1 MHCAKHNIITA
12 TLLALQDVKL
22 PFYSLNALFRLQG
35 TSPAIM
41 LFVNLLAAVLLCGP
55 AKAQQ
60 SNETS
65 SIECEKAEYSYEQGD
80 PDTALVH
87 LKRCQRAMP
96 DFLPAVALLGKIQSK
111 HGAYSQAVVTF
122 NSARK
127 RGADASLFAREWAD
141 ALLATRNYQTIYEF
155 DEYTQFPVEQQAYWL
170 LARAE
175 ACSALGE
182 ERCAKES
189 YLQRGLLVDDIEQ
202 PLGLAGIAIKARN
215 WKEANRYLQ
224 RARLI
229 DDNDIRVWLALA
241 QASQGQNNN
250 AQALEYANHALAINP
265 EHPLVLRILA
275 DLYLAGNN
283 TQRALTMV
291 ESILAQSP
299 QDPYALLVSNS
310 LVANTENALALQ
322 AVKAQIEKLSVS
334 LTESP
339 SELIFLR
346 GLIAYQEGAFETAL
360 SEFSHLYKQKAYF
373 PQTIVLLA
381 KAQQQ
386 LGQRAE
392 AIKVLEANQE
402 LLLNE
407 APTAYAMMIEL
418 FIEQGTIFKALGSW
432 QTFVFSYPERLDA
445 KLLEVKILLGRGL
458 LARGAEKLT
467 ALREQYPESVEVQTV
482 FAVVMARTNQPEQ
495 ALLAVDSLLKRE
507 PDNAYLLNFKGALHL
522 MLKQFE
528 EASQALDKALS
539 ISDELTPAKVNRIW
553 LTHQQGNTEQA
564 VNDARE
570 LSSKFPRDLSVGQL
584 YAGLLLSSGQS
595 GQALNQY
602 LRLLKLDDSQQN
614 VLEALVAL
622 RIQSNNISAAIQSL
636 SRLIEL
642 EYNTTQ
648 NLLRRAQLNHALAD
662 VKKAENDL
670 KKAALLANNEPL
682 LLIATANAALQIG
695 NQRLAIQSLHRARE
709 LMPGDLLAGVKL
721 AEVFL
726 NTDQPGE
733 AEVVLGQLVSD
744 HPGQADVWLL
754 KGRLAEQS
762 GDLRL
767 ARTHYYKAL
776 SLNSSYDLVYAK
788 LYTLT
793 HYGIGVKEFEQTLS
807 RRVAEQP
814 DLVFTRNL
822 LAQFYY
828 YQQQFELAA
837 KHYVYLYENLL
848 SEDKKPA
855 FARRLAQAYFHF
867 DITKGIEYTNI
878 AAQSMPDDPYV
889 KSLVGWSLTLQNLPQ
904 DAVKLL
910 REAHTL
916 DGNNLDTGYF
926 LAYTLSQLGLN
937 NEALQVV
944 SQLLDKQ
951 TGFTYQKEARALAAR
966 LKNAS

>member
-1 MHCAKHNIITA
+1 MRCVKRNIIAA

-22 PFYSLNALFRLQG
+22 PTYSLNALFTLQNI
-35 TSPAIM
+35 SPAVKLSVAM
-41 LFVNLLAAVLLCGP
+41 LAAAFLCGP
-55 AKAQQ
+55 VEAQQ
-60 SNETS
+60 SDETS
-65 SIECEKAEYSYEQGD
+65 SIECEKAEYAYEQGD
-80 PDTALVH
+80 PDTALIH

-96 DFLPAVALLGKIQSK
+96 DYLPAVALLGKIQSR

-122 NSARK
+122 NSARQ

-141 ALLATRNYQTIYEF
+141 ALLATRNYQTIQEF
-155 DEYTQFPVEQQAYWL
+155 DTYTQFPAEQQAYWL

-182 ERCAKES
+182 ETCAKES
-189 YLQRGLLVDDIEQ
+189 YLQRGQLTDDIEQ

-215 WKEANRYLQ
+215 WKAANRYLQ
-224 RARLI
+224 QARQLE
-229 DDNDIRVWLALA
+229 DKDIRVWLALA
-241 QASQGQNNN
+241 RVNQGQNNIG
-250 AQALEYANHALAINP
+250 QALEFANHAFSISP

-275 DLYLAGNN
+275 DLYLAGND
-283 TQRALTMV
+283 TQRALGTV

-310 LVANTENALALQ
+310 LVSNTENALALQ
-322 AVKAQIEKLSVS
+322 AVKARIEKLSAS
-334 LTESP
+334 LPEPS
-339 SELIFLR
+339 SELMFLR
-346 GLIAYQEGAFETAL
+346 GLIGYQEGAFETAL

-373 PQTIVLLA
+373 PQTAVLLA
-381 KAQQQ
+381 KVQLQ

-392 AIKVLEANQE
+392 AIKVLEDNQE

-418 FIEQGTIFKALGSW
+418 FIEQGTIFKALGGW
-432 QTFVFSYPERLDA
+432 QTFINTYPDRLDA

-467 ALREQYPESVEVQTV
+467 VLREQYPESMEVQTV

-495 ALLAVDSLLKRE
+495 ALLAVNNLLKRE
-507 PDNAYLLNFKGALHL
+507 PDNVYLLNFKGALHL
-522 MLKQFE
+522 MLKQLE
-528 EASQALDKALS
+528 DAAQALNKALK
-539 ISDELTPAKVNRIW
+539 ISDELIPAKVNRIW
-553 LTHQQGNTEQA
+553 LDYQLGNTEQA

-602 LRLLKLDDSQQN
+602 LRLMKLDDTQQN
-614 VLEALVAL
+614 ALEALVAL
-622 RIQSNNISAAIQSL
+622 RLQNNNISGAIQNL

-648 NLLRRAQLNHALAD
+648 NLLRRAQLSNALGE

-682 LLIATANAALQIG
+682 LLVATANAALQIG

-721 AEVFL
+721 AEIFL
-726 NTDQPGE
+726 NTNQSVE
-733 AEVVLGQLVSD
+733 AEVVLRQLVSD
-744 HPGQADVWLL
+744 YPDQADVWLL

-762 GDLRL
+762 GDLQL
-767 ARTHYYKAL
+767 ARKHYHKAL
-776 SLNSSYDLVYAK
+776 SINSGYDLVYAK

-793 HYGIGVKEFEQTLS
+793 QYDIGVKEFEQSLS
-807 RRVAEQP
+807 RRVSSQP
-814 DLVFTRNL
+814 DLVFPRNL

-828 YQQQFELAA
+828 YQQRFELAA

-855 FARRLAQAYFHF
+855 YARRLAQTYFHF

-916 DGNNLDTGYF
+916 NGNNLDTGYF

-937 NEALQVV
+937 DEALQVV
-944 SQLLDKQ
+944 SQLLDRQ